1 MFASHVEKA
10 RGGIGLTMIGGSTVV
25 SADNA
30 PVFGNLTAYKDEIV
44 PWLARLAD
52 QVHEHGAAR

>member
-1 MFASHVEKA
+1 MEKA